1 MNMLAMKKL
10 FWMAALFALAT
21 AAQAQVVEEEE
32 EDEYDYGDVE
42 LVDGSSSKTYA
53 NSRIVGTAPQRF
65 VSVGWD
71 WQAPYDMT
79 FSAIGGYPEGS
90 DLIAAQEASGRA
102 GYTGGFRFNANIPVI
117 SRNNIIWQMGAT
129 YWDTRYSISDV
140 IGNPSGQSVLNA
152 LNTNGLR
159 TGGIN
164 TTIYKP
170 LNEYQFILFQA
181 SVDMSGDYGLGLQS
195 EVRTSVAA
203 LWGKRPNDRKQW
215 AVGLSRTYR
224 VGAMNYIP
232 ILLYN
237 WTAPNRKW
245 GVEALL
251 PARGAVRYNID
262 RKSLIMAGFE
272 LEGQSYRLN
281 TLSETLAAAGFTPGS
296 LEIRRGEI
304 RPRLEYM
311 RQLTGYF
318 WLGVQAGYR
327 INYSFDADIL
337 PGGKEF
343 FRGFFGD
350 QPFAM
355 LNSIGNAPYA
365 QITINFVSP

>member
-1 MNMLAMKKL
+1 MKRLFCLLMLLQAG
-10 FWMAALFALAT
+10 MAY
-21 AAQAQVVEEEE
+21 AQVSDSTSNE
-32 EDEYDYGDVE
+32 EDEVDYGAVE
-42 LVDGSSSKTYA
+42 LVEGKSKTYA
-53 NSRIVGTAPQRF
+53 NSRIVGTSPQRF

-71 WQAPYDMT
+71 LQGPYDMT
-79 FSAIGGYPEGS
+79 FSSIGSFPEGKEILPADQS
-90 DLIAAQEASGRA
+90 TGRA
-102 GYTGGFRFNANIPVI
+102 TYTGGFRLNANIPVI
-117 SRNNIIWQMGAT
+117 SRNNLVWQLGAT
-129 YWDTRYSISDV
+129 YWDTRYNIKDITGTNSGSDV
-140 IGNPSGQSVLNA
+140 LRTLNDR
-152 LNTNGLR
+152 GIR
-159 TGGIN
+159 TGGLN
-164 TTIYKP
+164 TTVYKP
-170 LNEYQFILFQA
+170 LNEYQFILFQG
-181 SVDMSGDYGLGLQS
+181 SIDMSGDFGWGLQPY
-195 EVRTSVAA
+195 VRGSAA
-203 LWGKRPNDRKQW
+203 VLWGKRPNERKQW

-232 ILLYN
+232 IVLYN

-245 GVEALL
+245 GIEALL

-262 RKSLIMAGFE
+262 RNSMVLAGFE

-281 TLSETLAAAGFTPGS
+281 GLSQIRSDQAS

-327 INYSFDADIL
+327 LNFSYDADLL
-337 PGGKEF
+337 PNGREF

>member
-1 MNMLAMKKL
+1 MTKKHYLLAGL
-10 FWMAALFALAT
+10 LAFASV
-21 AAQAQVVEEEE
+21 AQAQVTGQEE
-32 EDEYDYGDVE
+32 EDDTDYGAVE
-42 LVDGSSSKTYA
+42 LVDGGKTKTYA

-71 WQAPYDMT
+71 VQGPYDMT
-79 FSAIGGYPEGS
+79 FSPIGSYPEGTEF
-90 DLIAAQEASGRA
+90 AANQLATGRA
-102 GYTGGFRFNANIPVI
+102 QYTGGFRLNANIPVI
-117 SRNNIIWQMGAT
+117 SRNNLVWQMGAT
-129 YWDTRYSISDV
+129 YWDTRYNITDIAGDSTA
-140 IGNPSGQSVLNA
+140 SGKDVLNA
-152 LNTNGLR
+152 LNQNGLR

-170 LNEYQFILFQA
+170 LGEYSFVLVQA
-181 SVDMSGDYGLGLQS
+181 SVDMSGDYGLGLQN

-232 ILLYN
+232 IFLYN

-245 GVEALL
+245 GIEALL

-281 TLSETLAAAGFTPGS
+281 GESMLRSDQGS
-296 LEIRRGEI
+296 LEIRRGEL

-327 INYSFDADIL
+327 LNYSFDADVL
-337 PGGKEF
+337 PGSKEF
-343 FRGFFGD
+343 FRGFTGT

-355 LNSIGNAPYA
+355 LNSLGSAPYA

>member
-1 MNMLAMKKL
+1 MMKKHFL
-10 FWMAALFALAT
+10 LAGLLAFASV
-21 AAQAQVVEEEE
+21 AQAQVTDEE
-32 EDEYDYGDVE
+32 EDDTDYGAVE
-42 LVDGSSSKTYA
+42 LVDGGKTKTYA

-71 WQAPYDMT
+71 VQGPYDMT
-79 FSAIGGYPEGS
+79 FSPIGSHPAGTEF
-90 DLIAAQEASGRA
+90 AANQLATGRA
-102 GYTGGFRFNANIPVI
+102 QYTGGFRFNANIPVI
-117 SRNNIIWQMGAT
+117 SRNNLVWQMGAT
-129 YWDTRYSISDV
+129 YWDTRYNITDIAGDSTA
-140 IGNPSGQSVLNA
+140 SGKDVLNA
-152 LNTNGLR
+152 LNQNGIR

-170 LNEYQFILFQA
+170 LGEFTFVLVQA
-181 SVDMSGDYGLGLQS
+181 SVDMSGDYGFGLQN

-232 ILLYN
+232 IFLYN

-245 GVEALL
+245 GIEALL

-281 TLSETLAAAGFTPGS
+281 GLSMLRSDQGS
-296 LEIRRGEI
+296 LEIRRGEL

-318 WLGVQAGYR
+318 WVGVQAGYR
-327 INYSFDADIL
+327 LNYSFDADVL
-337 PGGKEF
+337 PSGKEF
-343 FRGFFGD
+343 FRGFTGT

-355 LNSIGNAPYA
+355 LNSLGSAPYA

>member
-1 MNMLAMKKL
+1 MKKL
-10 FWMAALFALAT
+10 ICLLFCLST
-21 AAQAQVVEEEE
+21 GITWAQVTDSTAE
-32 EDEYDYGDVE
+32 EDEVDYGAVE
-42 LVDGSSSKTYA
+42 LVEGKSKTYA
-53 NSRIVGTAPQRF
+53 NSRIVGTSPQRF

-71 WQAPYDMT
+71 LQGPYDMT
-79 FSAIGGYPEGS
+79 FSPIGSFAEGTAIPDADQS
-90 DLIAAQEASGRA
+90 TGRA
-102 GYTGGFRFNANIPVI
+102 TYTGGFRLNANIPVI
-117 SRNNIIWQMGAT
+117 SRNNFIWQLGAT
-129 YWDTRYSISDV
+129 YWDTRYNINNIAGTNSGADV
-140 IGNPSGQSVLNA
+140 LRA
-152 LNTNGLR
+152 LNDRGLR
-159 TGGIN
+159 TGGLN
-164 TTIYKP
+164 TTLYKP
-170 LNEYQFILFQA
+170 INEYQFVLFQG
-181 SVDMSGDYGLGLQS
+181 SVDMSGDFGWGLQPY
-195 EVRTSVAA
+195 VRGSAAA
-203 LWGKRPNDRKQW
+203 LWGKRPNERKQW
-215 AVGLSRTYR
+215 GVGLSRTYR
-224 VGAMNYIP
+224 VGAMNWIP
-232 ILLYN
+232 IVMYN

-262 RKSLIMAGFE
+262 RNSMLLAGFE

-281 TLSETLAAAGFTPGS
+281 GLSQLRPDQAS

-327 INYSFDADIL
+327 LNFSYDADLL
-337 PGGKEF
+337 PNGKEF

>member
-1 MNMLAMKKL
+1 MKKL
-10 FWMAALFALAT
+10 LLLVMSLLFMSLPSW
-21 AAQAQVVEEEE
+21 AQVT
-32 EDEYDYGDVE
+32 DDDDDDIDYGAVE
-42 LVDGSSSKTYA
+42 LAGGGSTKTYA
-53 NSRIVGTAPQRF
+53 NSRIIGTTPQRF

-79 FSAIGGYPEGS
+79 FSRIGSYDEG
-90 DLIAAQEASGRA
+90 DNILDANQGIGRA
-102 GYTGGFRFNANIPVI
+102 NYTGGFRLNANIPVI
-117 SRNNIIWQMGAT
+117 SRNNLVWQMGAT
-129 YWDTRYSISDV
+129 YWDTRYAISG
-140 IGNPSGQSVLNA
+140 ISGDSSAMGVLNA
-152 LNTNGLR
+152 LNNRGLR

-170 LNEYQFILFQA
+170 LDEKQFILIQA
-181 SVDMSGDYGLGLQS
+181 SADMSGDFGFGLQS
-195 EVRTSVAA
+195 ELRYSVAA

-215 AVGLSRTYR
+215 AVGVVRTYR

-232 ILLYN
+232 VYMYN
-237 WTAPNRKW
+237 WTAANRKW
-245 GVEALL
+245 GIEALL
-251 PARGAVRYNID
+251 PARGAIRYNID
-262 RKSLIMAGFE
+262 RNSMLLAGFE

-281 TLSETLAAAGFTPGS
+281 SLSENLAAAGLTPGS

-327 INYSFDADIL
+327 INYSYDADIL
-337 PGGKEF
+337 PNGREF
-343 FRGFFGD
+343 FRGFFGT
-350 QPFAM
+350 QQFAM

>member
-1 MNMLAMKKL
+1 MNHMKNYLLLACL
-10 FWMAALFALAT
+10 WVFTL
-21 AAQAQVVEEEE
+21 AAQAQVT
-32 EDEYDYGDVE
+32 DDDDDDIDYGAVE
-42 LVDGSSSKTYA
+42 LADGSMSKTFA
-53 NSRIVGTAPQRF
+53 NSRILGTSPQRF

-71 WQAPYDMT
+71 VQAPYDMT
-79 FSAIGGYPEGS
+79 FSPIGSHPEGTEFGPNQ
-90 DLIAAQEASGRA
+90 LATGRA
-102 GYTGGFRFNANIPVI
+102 QYTGGFRLNANIPVI
-117 SRNNIIWQMGAT
+117 SRNNLVWQMGAT
-129 YWDTRYSISDV
+129 YWDTRYNITD
-140 IGNPSGQSVLNA
+140 IAGNASGQSVLNA
-152 LNTNGLR
+152 LNQNGIR

-170 LNEYQFILFQA
+170 LGEYQFVLVQA
-181 SVDMSGDYGLGLQS
+181 SVDMSGDYGFGLQN

-232 ILLYN
+232 IWLYN

-245 GVEALL
+245 GIEALL
-251 PARGAVRYNID
+251 PARGAVRYNIN
-262 RKSLIMAGFE
+262 RNSMILAGFE

-281 TLSETLAAAGFTPGS
+281 TLSETLYAANNGS
-296 LEIRRGEI
+296 FEIRRGEL

-327 INYSFDADIL
+327 LNYSYDADVL

-350 QPFAM
+350 QNFAM

>member
-1 MNMLAMKKL
+1 MMKKHFL
-10 FWMAALFALAT
+10 LAGLLAFASV
-21 AAQAQVVEEEE
+21 AQAQVTDEE
-32 EDEYDYGDVE
+32 EDDTDYGAVE
-42 LVDGSSSKTYA
+42 LVDGGKTKTYA

-71 WQAPYDMT
+71 VQGPYDMT
-79 FSAIGGYPEGS
+79 FSPIGSHPAGTEF
-90 DLIAAQEASGRA
+90 AANQLATGRA
-102 GYTGGFRFNANIPVI
+102 QYTGGFRLNANIPVI
-117 SRNNIIWQMGAT
+117 SRNNLVWQMGAT
-129 YWDTRYSISDV
+129 YWDTRYNITD
-140 IGNPSGQSVLNA
+140 IAGDATASGKDVLNA
-152 LNTNGLR
+152 LNQNGIR

-170 LNEYQFILFQA
+170 LGEYTFVLVQA
-181 SVDMSGDYGLGLQS
+181 SVDMSGDYGFGLQN

-232 ILLYN
+232 IFLYN

-245 GVEALL
+245 GIEALL

-281 TLSETLAAAGFTPGS
+281 GLSMLRSDQGS
-296 LEIRRGEI
+296 LEIRRGEL

-318 WLGVQAGYR
+318 WVGVQAGYR
-327 INYSFDADIL
+327 LNYSFDADVL
-337 PGGKEF
+337 PSGKEF
-343 FRGFFGD
+343 FRGFTGT

-355 LNSIGNAPYA
+355 LNSLGSAPYA

>member
-1 MNMLAMKKL
+1 MKRL
-10 FWMAALFALAT
+10 FCLLLLLQGGWAWS
-21 AAQAQVVEEEE
+21 QVTDSTSEE
-32 EDEYDYGDVE
+32 EDEVDYGAVE
-42 LVDGSSSKTYA
+42 LVEGKSKTYA
-53 NSRIVGTAPQRF
+53 NSRIVGTSPQRF

-71 WQAPYDMT
+71 LQGPYDMT
-79 FSAIGGYPEGS
+79 FSPIGSFAEGADIP
-90 DLIAAQEASGRA
+90 DLDQSTGRA
-102 GYTGGFRFNANIPVI
+102 TYTGGFRLNANIPVI
-117 SRNNIIWQMGAT
+117 SRNNLVWQLGAT
-129 YWDTRYSISDV
+129 YWDTRYNISNIAGANSGADV
-140 IGNPSGQSVLNA
+140 LRA
-152 LNTNGLR
+152 LNDRGIR
-159 TGGIN
+159 TGGLN
-164 TTIYKP
+164 TTVYKP
-170 LNEYQFILFQA
+170 LNEFQFLLFQG
-181 SVDMSGDYGLGLQS
+181 SVDMSGDFGWGLQPY
-195 EVRTSVAA
+195 VRGSAA
-203 LWGKRPNDRKQW
+203 LMWGKRPNERKQW

-232 ILLYN
+232 IVLYN

-245 GVEALL
+245 GIEALL
-251 PARGAVRYNID
+251 PARAAVRYNID
-262 RKSLIMAGFE
+262 RNSMLLAGFE

-281 TLSETLAAAGFTPGS
+281 ALSQIRSDQAS

-327 INYSFDADIL
+327 LNFSYDADLL
-337 PGGKEF
+337 PQGREF

>member
-1 MNMLAMKKL
+1 MKKL
-10 FWMAALFALAT
+10 ICLLFCLST
-21 AAQAQVVEEEE
+21 GITWAQVTDSTAE
-32 EDEYDYGDVE
+32 EDEVDYGAVE
-42 LVDGSSSKTYA
+42 LVEGKSKTYA
-53 NSRIVGTAPQRF
+53 NSRIVGTSPQRF

-71 WQAPYDMT
+71 LQGPYDMT
-79 FSAIGGYPEGS
+79 FSPIGSFAEGTAIPDADQS
-90 DLIAAQEASGRA
+90 TGRA
-102 GYTGGFRFNANIPVI
+102 TYTGGFRLNANIPVI
-117 SRNNIIWQMGAT
+117 SRNNFIWQLGAT
-129 YWDTRYSISDV
+129 YWDTRYNINNIAGTNSGADV
-140 IGNPSGQSVLNA
+140 LRA
-152 LNTNGLR
+152 LNDRGLR
-159 TGGIN
+159 TGGLN
-164 TTIYKP
+164 TTLYKP
-170 LNEYQFILFQA
+170 INEYQFVLFQG
-181 SVDMSGDYGLGLQS
+181 SVDMSGDFGWGLQPY
-195 EVRTSVAA
+195 VRGSAAA
-203 LWGKRPNDRKQW
+203 LWGKRPNERKQW
-215 AVGLSRTYR
+215 GVGLSRTYR
-224 VGAMNYIP
+224 VGAMNWIP
-232 ILLYN
+232 IVMYN

-262 RKSLIMAGFE
+262 RNSMLLAGFE
-272 LEGQSYRLN
+272 LEGQSYRM
-281 TLSETLAAAGFTPGS
+281 SGFEGAVAAAGLAAGS

-327 INYSFDADIL
+327 LNFSYDADLL
-337 PGGKEF
+337 PNGKEF

>member
-1 MNMLAMKKL
+1 MMKKHFL
-10 FWMAALFALAT
+10 LAGLLAFASV
-21 AAQAQVVEEEE
+21 AQAQVTDEE
-32 EDEYDYGDVE
+32 EDDTDYGAVE
-42 LVDGSSSKTYA
+42 LVDGGKTKTYA

-71 WQAPYDMT
+71 VQGPYDMT
-79 FSAIGGYPEGS
+79 FSPIGIHPADAEF
-90 DLIAAQEASGRA
+90 LPNQLATGRA
-102 GYTGGFRFNANIPVI
+102 QYTGGFRLNANIPVI
-117 SRNNIIWQMGAT
+117 SRNNLVWQMGAT
-129 YWDTRYSISDV
+129 YWDTRYNITD
-140 IGNPSGQSVLNA
+140 IAGDATASGKDVLNA
-152 LNTNGLR
+152 LNQNGIR

-170 LNEYQFILFQA
+170 LGEYTFVLVQA
-181 SVDMSGDYGLGLQS
+181 SVDMSGDYGFGLQN

-232 ILLYN
+232 IFLYN

-245 GVEALL
+245 GIEALL

-281 TLSETLAAAGFTPGS
+281 GLSMLRSDQGS
-296 LEIRRGEI
+296 LEIRRGEL

-318 WLGVQAGYR
+318 WVGVQAGYR
-327 INYSFDADIL
+327 LNYSFDADVL
-337 PGGKEF
+337 PTGKEF
-343 FRGFFGD
+343 FRGFTGT

-355 LNSIGNAPYA
+355 LNSLGSAPYA

>member
-1 MNMLAMKKL
+1 MKKFFFL
-10 FWMAALFALAT
+10 ASLFALASHGY
-21 AAQAQVVEEEE
+21 AQVT
-32 EDEYDYGDVE
+32 DDDDDDDIDYGAVE
-42 LVDGSSSKTYA
+42 LVDGGMSKTYA
-53 NSRIVGTAPQRF
+53 NSRIIGTSPQRF

-71 WQAPYDMT
+71 VQGPYDMS
-79 FSAIGGYPEGS
+79 FSPIGSYPEGTP
-90 DLIAAQEASGRA
+90 IAPSQLATGRA
-102 GYTGGFRFNANIPVI
+102 QYTGGFRLNANIPVI
-117 SRNNIIWQMGAT
+117 SRNNLVWQMGAT
-129 YWDTRYSISDV
+129 YWDTRYNITDIAGDSTA
-140 IGNPSGQSVLNA
+140 SGKDVLNA
-152 LNTNGLR
+152 LNQNGLR

-170 LNEYQFILFQA
+170 LNEYQFILVQA

-232 ILLYN
+232 IFLYN

-245 GVEALL
+245 GIEALL

-262 RKSLIMAGFE
+262 RNSMILAGFE

-281 TLSETLAAAGFTPGS
+281 TLSLLRSDQAS

-327 INYSFDADIL
+327 LNFSYDADAL
-337 PGGKEF
+337 PGGREF

-350 QPFAM
+350 QNFAM

>member
-1 MNMLAMKKL
+1 MTKKHYLLAGL
-10 FWMAALFALAT
+10 LAFASV
-21 AAQAQVVEEEE
+21 AQAQVTGQEE
-32 EDEYDYGDVE
+32 EDDTDYGAVE
-42 LVDGSSSKTYA
+42 LVDGGKTKTYA

-71 WQAPYDMT
+71 VQGPYDMT
-79 FSAIGGYPEGS
+79 FSPIGSYPEGTEF
-90 DLIAAQEASGRA
+90 AANQLATGRA
-102 GYTGGFRFNANIPVI
+102 QYTGGFRLNANIPVI
-117 SRNNIIWQMGAT
+117 SRNNLVWQMGAT
-129 YWDTRYSISDV
+129 YWDTRYNITDIAGDSTMA
-140 IGNPSGQSVLNA
+140 SGKDVLNA
-152 LNTNGLR
+152 LNQNGLR

-170 LNEYQFILFQA
+170 LGEYSFVLVQA
-181 SVDMSGDYGLGLQS
+181 SVDMSGDYGLGLQN

-232 ILLYN
+232 IFLYN

-245 GVEALL
+245 GIEALL

-281 TLSETLAAAGFTPGS
+281 GESMLRSDQGS
-296 LEIRRGEI
+296 LEIRRGEL

-327 INYSFDADIL
+327 LNYSFDADVL
-337 PGGKEF
+337 PGSKEF
-343 FRGFFGD
+343 FRGFTGT

-355 LNSIGNAPYA
+355 LNSLGSAPYA

>member
-1 MNMLAMKKL
+1 MMKKHYLLATMLA
-10 FWMAALFALAT
+10 FASMV
-21 AAQAQVVEEEE
+21 QAQVTDEE
-32 EDEYDYGDVE
+32 EDDDIDYGAVE
-42 LVDGSSSKTYA
+42 LVDGGMSKTYA
-53 NSRIVGTAPQRF
+53 NSRIIGTSPQRF

-71 WQAPYDMT
+71 LQGPYDMT
-79 FSAIGGYPEGS
+79 FSPIGSHPEGTEFAPNQ
-90 DLIAAQEASGRA
+90 LATGRA
-102 GYTGGFRFNANIPVI
+102 QYTGGFRLNANIPVI
-117 SRNNIIWQMGAT
+117 SRNNLVWQMGAT
-129 YWDTRYSISDV
+129 YWDTRYNITD
-140 IGNPSGQSVLNA
+140 IAGNASGQSVLNA
-152 LNTNGLR
+152 LNQNGIR

-170 LNEYQFILFQA
+170 LGEYQFVLVQA
-181 SVDMSGDYGLGLQS
+181 SVDMSGDYGFGLQN

-232 ILLYN
+232 IWLYN

-245 GVEALL
+245 GIEALL
-251 PARGAVRYNID
+251 PARGAVRYNIN
-262 RKSLIMAGFE
+262 RNSMILAGFE
-272 LEGQSYRLN
+272 LEGQSYRMN
-281 TLSETLAAAGFTPGS
+281 SLSENLVAAGLASGPGS
-296 LEIRRGEI
+296 LEIRRGEL

-327 INYSFDADIL
+327 LNYSYDADVL

-350 QPFAM
+350 QNFAM

>member
-1 MNMLAMKKL
+1 MTKKHYLLAGIL
-10 FWMAALFALAT
+10 AFASV
-21 AAQAQVVEEEE
+21 AQAQVTGQEE
-32 EDEYDYGDVE
+32 EDDTDYGAVE
-42 LVDGSSSKTYA
+42 LVDGGKTKTYA

-71 WQAPYDMT
+71 VQGPYDMT
-79 FSAIGGYPEGS
+79 FSPIGSYPEATEF
-90 DLIAAQEASGRA
+90 AANQLATGRA
-102 GYTGGFRFNANIPVI
+102 QYTGGFRLNANIPVI
-117 SRNNIIWQMGAT
+117 SRNNLVWQMGAT
-129 YWDTRYSISDV
+129 YWDTRYNITDIAGDSTA
-140 IGNPSGQSVLNA
+140 SGKDVLNA
-152 LNTNGLR
+152 LNQNGLR

-170 LNEYQFILFQA
+170 LGEYSFVLVQA
-181 SVDMSGDYGLGLQS
+181 SVDMSGDYGLSLQN

-232 ILLYN
+232 VFLYN

-245 GVEALL
+245 GIEALL

-281 TLSETLAAAGFTPGS
+281 GLSMLRSDPGS
-296 LEIRRGEI
+296 LEIRRGEL

-327 INYSFDADIL
+327 LNYSFDADVL
-337 PGGKEF
+337 PGSKEF
-343 FRGFFGD
+343 FRGFTGT

-355 LNSIGNAPYA
+355 LNSLGSAPYA

>member
-1 MNMLAMKKL
+1 MAAMQKL
-10 FWMAALFALAT
+10 LWMAAFVALTGT
-21 AAQAQVVEEEE
+21 AYAQVVEEEE

-53 NSRIVGTAPQRF
+53 NSRIIGTSPQRF

-79 FSAIGGYPEGS
+79 FSEISSYAEGTA
-90 DLIAAQEASGRA
+90 LTAAQEATGRA
-102 GYTGGFRFNANIPVI
+102 NYTGGFRFSANIPVI

-129 YWDTRYSISDV
+129 YWDTRYNISD
-140 IGNPSGQSVLNA
+140 IAGNASGQSALNA
-152 LNTNGLR
+152 LNDRGLR

-170 LNEYQFILFQA
+170 LNEYQFILFQG
-181 SVDMSGDYGLGLQS
+181 SVDMSGDYGFGLQN
-195 EVRTSVAA
+195 EVRVSAAA
-203 LWGKRPNDRKQW
+203 LWGKRPNDRTQW

-224 VGAMNYIP
+224 VGAMNWIP
-232 ILLYN
+232 IWLYN
-237 WTAPNRKW
+237 WTAANRKW
-245 GVEALL
+245 GIEALL
-251 PARGAVRYNID
+251 PARASVRYTFD
-262 RKSLIMAGFE
+262 RNSMILAGFE

-281 TLSETLAAAGFTPGS
+281 TLSETLYAANNGS

-327 INYSFDADIL
+327 INYSFDADVL
-337 PGGKEF
+337 PGGGEF

>member
-1 MNMLAMKKL
+1 MTKKHYLLAGL
-10 FWMAALFALAT
+10 LAFASV
-21 AAQAQVVEEEE
+21 AQAQVTGQEE
-32 EDEYDYGDVE
+32 EDDTDYGAVE
-42 LVDGSSSKTYA
+42 LVDGGKTKTYA

-71 WQAPYDMT
+71 VQGPYDMT
-79 FSAIGGYPEGS
+79 FSPIGSYPEGTEF
-90 DLIAAQEASGRA
+90 AANQLATGRA
-102 GYTGGFRFNANIPVI
+102 QYTGGFRLNANIPVI
-117 SRNNIIWQMGAT
+117 SRNNLVWQMGAT
-129 YWDTRYSISDV
+129 YWDTRYNITDIAGDSTA
-140 IGNPSGQSVLNA
+140 SGKDVLNA
-152 LNTNGLR
+152 LNQNGLR

-170 LNEYQFILFQA
+170 LGEYSFVLVQA
-181 SVDMSGDYGLGLQS
+181 SVDMSGDYGLGLQN

-232 ILLYN
+232 IFLYN

-245 GVEALL
+245 GIEALL

-281 TLSETLAAAGFTPGS
+281 GLSMLRSDQGS
-296 LEIRRGEI
+296 LEIRRGEL

-327 INYSFDADIL
+327 LNYSFDADVL
-337 PGGKEF
+337 PGSKEF
-343 FRGFFGD
+343 FRGFTGT

-355 LNSIGNAPYA
+355 LNSLGSAPYA

>member
-1 MNMLAMKKL
+1 MKKL
-10 FWMAALFALAT
+10 ICLLLCLSTGISW
-21 AAQAQVVEEEE
+21 AQVTDSTAE
-32 EDEYDYGDVE
+32 EDEVDYGAVE
-42 LVDGSSSKTYA
+42 LVEGKSKTYA
-53 NSRIVGTAPQRF
+53 NSRIVGTSPQRF

-71 WQAPYDMT
+71 LQGPYDMI
-79 FSAIGGYPEGS
+79 FSKIGSYAEGEE
-90 DLIAAQEASGRA
+90 IAPANQGTGRA
-102 GYTGGFRFNANIPVI
+102 TYTGGFRLNANIPVI
-117 SRNNIIWQMGAT
+117 SRNNFIWQLGAT
-129 YWDTRYSISDV
+129 YWDTRYNINNIAGEASARD
-140 IGNPSGQSVLNA
+140 VLNT
-152 LNTNGLR
+152 LNERGLR
-159 TGGIN
+159 TGGLN
-164 TTIYKP
+164 TTLYKP
-170 LNEYQFILFQA
+170 INEYQFVLFQG
-181 SVDMSGDYGLGLQS
+181 SVDMSGDFGWGFQPY
-195 EVRTSVAA
+195 VRGSAAA
-203 LWGKRPNDRKQW
+203 LWGKRPNERKQW
-215 AVGLSRTYR
+215 GLGLSRTYR
-224 VGAMNYIP
+224 VGAMNWIP
-232 ILLYN
+232 IVMYN

-245 GVEALL
+245 GLEALL

-262 RKSLIMAGFE
+262 RNSMLLAGFE

-281 TLSETLAAAGFTPGS
+281 GLSQLRSDQAS

-327 INYSFDADIL
+327 LNFSYDADLL
-337 PGGKEF
+337 PNGKEF

>member
-1 MNMLAMKKL
+1 MLKKHYL
-10 FWMAALFALAT
+10 LAGLLAFASV
-21 AAQAQVVEEEE
+21 AQAQVTDE
-32 EDEYDYGDVE
+32 EDDDIDYGAVE
-42 LVDGSSSKTYA
+42 LVDGGKSKTYA

-71 WQAPYDMT
+71 VQGPYDMT
-79 FSAIGGYPEGS
+79 FSPIGSHLADAEFNPS
-90 DLIAAQEASGRA
+90 DQATGRA
-102 GYTGGFRFNANIPVI
+102 AYTGGLRFNANIPVI
-117 SRNNIIWQMGAT
+117 SRNNLVWQMGAT
-129 YWDTRYSISDV
+129 YWDTRYNITDV
-140 IGNPSGQSVLNA
+140 AGGDGASGKDVLNA
-152 LNTNGLR
+152 LNQNGLR

-170 LNEYQFILFQA
+170 LGEYSFVLVQA
-181 SVDMSGDYGLGLQS
+181 SVDMSGDFGFGLQN
-195 EVRTSVAA
+195 EMRTSVAA

-215 AVGLSRTYR
+215 AVGISRTYR

-232 ILLYN
+232 VFLYN

-245 GVEALL
+245 GIEALL
-251 PARGAVRYNID
+251 PARGAVRYNIN

-281 TLSETLAAAGFTPGS
+281 GLSMIRSDQGS
-296 LEIRRGEI
+296 LEIRRGEL

-327 INYSFDADIL
+327 LNYSFDADLL

-343 FRGFFGD
+343 FRGFTGT

-355 LNSIGNAPYA
+355 LNNLGNAPYA

>member
-1 MNMLAMKKL
+1 MMKKHFL
-10 FWMAALFALAT
+10 LAGLLAFASV
-21 AAQAQVVEEEE
+21 AQAQVTDEE
-32 EDEYDYGDVE
+32 EDDTDYGAVE
-42 LVDGSSSKTYA
+42 LVDGGKTKTYA

-71 WQAPYDMT
+71 VQGPYDMT
-79 FSAIGGYPEGS
+79 FSPIGSYPEGTEF
-90 DLIAAQEASGRA
+90 AANQLATGRA
-102 GYTGGFRFNANIPVI
+102 QYTGGFRFNANIPVI
-117 SRNNIIWQMGAT
+117 SRNNLVWQMGAT
-129 YWDTRYSISDV
+129 YWDTRYNITD
-140 IGNPSGQSVLNA
+140 IAGDATASGKDVLNA
-152 LNTNGLR
+152 LNQNGIR

-170 LNEYQFILFQA
+170 LGEYTFVLVQA
-181 SVDMSGDYGLGLQS
+181 SVDMSGDYGFGLQN

-232 ILLYN
+232 IFLYN

-245 GVEALL
+245 GIEALL

-281 TLSETLAAAGFTPGS
+281 GLSMLPSDQGS
-296 LEIRRGEI
+296 LEIRRGEL

-318 WLGVQAGYR
+318 WVGVQAGYR
-327 INYSFDADIL
+327 LNYSFDADVL
-337 PGGKEF
+337 PTGKEF
-343 FRGFFGD
+343 FRGFTGT

-355 LNSIGNAPYA
+355 LNSLGSAPYA

>member
-1 MNMLAMKKL
+1 MTKKHYLLAGIL
-10 FWMAALFALAT
+10 AFASV
-21 AAQAQVVEEEE
+21 AQAQVTGQEE
-32 EDEYDYGDVE
+32 EDDTDYGAVE
-42 LVDGSSSKTYA
+42 LVDGGKTKTYA

-71 WQAPYDMT
+71 VQGPYDMT
-79 FSAIGGYPEGS
+79 FSPIGSYPEATEF
-90 DLIAAQEASGRA
+90 AANQLATGRA
-102 GYTGGFRFNANIPVI
+102 QYTGGFRLNANIPVI
-117 SRNNIIWQMGAT
+117 SRNNLVWQMGAT
-129 YWDTRYSISDV
+129 YWDTRYNITDIAGDSTA
-140 IGNPSGQSVLNA
+140 SGKDVLNA
-152 LNTNGLR
+152 LNQNGLR

-170 LNEYQFILFQA
+170 LGEYSFVLVQA
-181 SVDMSGDYGLGLQS
+181 SVDMSGDYGLGLQN

-232 ILLYN
+232 VFLYN

-245 GVEALL
+245 GIEALL

-281 TLSETLAAAGFTPGS
+281 GLSMLRSDPGS
-296 LEIRRGEI
+296 LEIRRGEL

-327 INYSFDADIL
+327 LNYSFDADVL
-337 PGGKEF
+337 PGSKEF
-343 FRGFFGD
+343 FRGFTGT

-355 LNSIGNAPYA
+355 LNSLGSAPYA

>member
-1 MNMLAMKKL
+1 MTKKHYLLAGL
-10 FWMAALFALAT
+10 LAFASV
-21 AAQAQVVEEEE
+21 AQAQVTGQEE
-32 EDEYDYGDVE
+32 EDDTDYGTVE
-42 LVDGSSSKTYA
+42 LVDGGKTKTYA

-71 WQAPYDMT
+71 VQGPYDMT
-79 FSAIGGYPEGS
+79 FSPIGSHPEGTEF
-90 DLIAAQEASGRA
+90 AANQLATGRA
-102 GYTGGFRFNANIPVI
+102 QYTGGFRLNANIPVI
-117 SRNNIIWQMGAT
+117 SRNNLVWQMGAT
-129 YWDTRYSISDV
+129 YWDTRYNITDIAGDSTMA
-140 IGNPSGQSVLNA
+140 SGKDVLNA
-152 LNTNGLR
+152 LNQNGLR

-170 LNEYQFILFQA
+170 LGEYSFVLVQA
-181 SVDMSGDYGLGLQS
+181 SVDMSGDYGLGLQN

-232 ILLYN
+232 IFLYN

-245 GVEALL
+245 GIEALL

-281 TLSETLAAAGFTPGS
+281 GLSMIRSSTES
-296 LEIRRGEI
+296 LEIRRGEL

-327 INYSFDADIL
+327 LNYSFDADLL
-337 PGGKEF
+337 PNGKEF
-343 FRGFFGD
+343 FRGFTGK

-355 LNSIGNAPYA
+355 LNSLGSAPYA

>member
-1 MNMLAMKKL
+1 MTKKHYLLAGL
-10 FWMAALFALAT
+10 LAFASV
-21 AAQAQVVEEEE
+21 AQAQVTGQEE
-32 EDEYDYGDVE
+32 EDDTDYGAVE
-42 LVDGSSSKTYA
+42 LVDGGKTKTYA

-71 WQAPYDMT
+71 VQGPYDMT
-79 FSAIGGYPEGS
+79 FSPIGSYPEGTEF
-90 DLIAAQEASGRA
+90 AANQLATGRA
-102 GYTGGFRFNANIPVI
+102 QYTGGFRLNANIPVI
-117 SRNNIIWQMGAT
+117 SRNNLVWQMGAT
-129 YWDTRYSISDV
+129 YWDTRYNITDIAGDSTMA
-140 IGNPSGQSVLNA
+140 SGKDVLNA
-152 LNTNGLR
+152 LNQNGLR

-170 LNEYQFILFQA
+170 LGEYSFVLVQA
-181 SVDMSGDYGLGLQS
+181 SVDMSGDYGLGLQN

-232 ILLYN
+232 IFLYN

-245 GVEALL
+245 GIEALL

-281 TLSETLAAAGFTPGS
+281 GLSMLRSDPGS
-296 LEIRRGEI
+296 LEIRRGEL

-327 INYSFDADIL
+327 LNYSFDADVL
-337 PGGKEF
+337 PGSKEF
-343 FRGFFGD
+343 FRGFTGT

-355 LNSIGNAPYA
+355 LNSLGSAPYA

>member
-1 MNMLAMKKL
+1 MTKKHYLLAGL
-10 FWMAALFALAT
+10 LAFASV
-21 AAQAQVVEEEE
+21 AQAQVTGQEE
-32 EDEYDYGDVE
+32 EDDTDYGAVE
-42 LVDGSSSKTYA
+42 LVDGGKTKTYA

-71 WQAPYDMT
+71 VQGPYDMT
-79 FSAIGGYPEGS
+79 FSPIGSYPEGTEF
-90 DLIAAQEASGRA
+90 AANQLATGRA
-102 GYTGGFRFNANIPVI
+102 QYTGGFRLNANIPVI
-117 SRNNIIWQMGAT
+117 SRNNLVWQMGAT
-129 YWDTRYSISDV
+129 YWDTRYNITDIAGDSTA
-140 IGNPSGQSVLNA
+140 SGKDVLNA
-152 LNTNGLR
+152 LNQNGLR

-170 LNEYQFILFQA
+170 LGEYSFVLVQA
-181 SVDMSGDYGLGLQS
+181 SVDMSGDYGLGLQN

-232 ILLYN
+232 IFLYN

-245 GVEALL
+245 GIEALL

-281 TLSETLAAAGFTPGS
+281 GLSMLRSDPGS
-296 LEIRRGEI
+296 LEIRRGEL

-327 INYSFDADIL
+327 LNYSFDADVL
-337 PGGKEF
+337 PGSKEF
-343 FRGFFGD
+343 FRGFTGT

-355 LNSIGNAPYA
+355 LNSLGSAPYA

>member
-1 MNMLAMKKL
+1 MTKKHYLLAGL
-10 FWMAALFALAT
+10 LAFASV
-21 AAQAQVVEEEE
+21 AQAQVTGQEE
-32 EDEYDYGDVE
+32 EDDTDYGAVE
-42 LVDGSSSKTYA
+42 LVDGGKTKTYA

-71 WQAPYDMT
+71 VQGPYDMT
-79 FSAIGGYPEGS
+79 FSPIGSYPEGTEF
-90 DLIAAQEASGRA
+90 AANQLATGRA
-102 GYTGGFRFNANIPVI
+102 QYTGGFRLNANIPVI
-117 SRNNIIWQMGAT
+117 SRNNLVWQMGAT
-129 YWDTRYSISDV
+129 YWDTRYNITDIAGDSTMA
-140 IGNPSGQSVLNA
+140 SGKDVLNA
-152 LNTNGLR
+152 LNQNGLR

-170 LNEYQFILFQA
+170 LGEYSFVLVQA
-181 SVDMSGDYGLGLQS
+181 SVDMSGDYGLGLQN

-224 VGAMNYIP
+224 VGAMNYSP
-232 ILLYN
+232 IFLYN

-245 GVEALL
+245 GIEALL

-281 TLSETLAAAGFTPGS
+281 GLSMLRSDPGS
-296 LEIRRGEI
+296 LEIRRGEL

-327 INYSFDADIL
+327 LNYSFDADVL
-337 PGGKEF
+337 PGSKEF
-343 FRGFFGD
+343 FRGFTGT

-355 LNSIGNAPYA
+355 LNSLGSAPYA